1 MISTAKD
8 ASRLGTLI
16 RPNGTRLPITGLQSE
31 GKISVTGVYVEFE
44 TTIGAAIAFGYSLE
58 DATPALSSEAWDNAA
73 ARRQAQPPLAI
84 HFGS

>member
-8 ASRLGTLI
+8 ASRLGTHI
-16 RPNGTRLPITGLQSE
+16 QPNGTRPPITGVQSE
-31 GKISVTGVYVEFE
+31 GKISVTGIYMEFE

-58 DATPALSSEAWDNAA
+58 DATPALSEAWDNAA

>member
-16 RPNGTRLPITGLQSE
+16 QPNGTRPPITGVQSE
-31 GKISVTGVYVEFE
+31 GKISVTGIYMEFE

-58 DATPALSSEAWDNAA
+58 DATPALSEAWDNAA

>member
-8 ASRLGTLI
+8 ASRLGMLI
-16 RPNGTRLPITGLQSE
+16 RPNGTRLLPITGLQSE

-58 DATPALSSEAWDNAA
+58 DATPALSEAWDNAA